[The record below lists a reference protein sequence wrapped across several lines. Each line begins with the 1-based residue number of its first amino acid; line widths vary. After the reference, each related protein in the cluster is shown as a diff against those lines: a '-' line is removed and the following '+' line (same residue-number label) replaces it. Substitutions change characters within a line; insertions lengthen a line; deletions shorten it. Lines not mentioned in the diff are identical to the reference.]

1 MYLLDIT
8 EGQRWSSENCSSY
21 QSLGAMEDA
30 QLQEKHNAALA
41 WFTQFQLARV
51 IQNGA
56 VPEWFHGIITRK
68 AAEEMLLSKPTGYFL
83 IRVSESRIG
92 YTLSYRAEDRCRHF
106 MIDALK
112 NGQYTIVGENTNHRS
127 LQDLVAFHRRVPILP
142 FNELLTVACG
152 QVSKDKADYAELLF
166 PQRKPLNPT
175 QGAFSTNVPQ
185 SNNVHQHDPSLDT
198 PPALPPFTTMSD
210 CRDSSQSVINT
221 AASMHSYP
229 SRLYPSLDNEVVSL
243 SLQEENMSDIIKPVP
258 LPRKKL
264 LPVNAAPQDPQPPEL
279 PSRNFLSKR
288 NEQTNSAP
296 PQISASSP
304 VCTESPLTQ
313 PNPNCRPL
321 DPGPNQQRIQ
331 GVKSAVANLMPFK
344 RKPQRKSGVPDE
356 HTYSEIPVV
365 RETVRDQPSFPALES
380 RLGKEPACEHIYQEM
395 PKERPLTTPNP
406 RSVHNVGDPVTLA
419 ELLPM
424 EYLNPPPF
432 APGY

>member
-1 MYLLDIT
+1 
-8 EGQRWSSENCSSY
+8 
-21 QSLGAMEDA
+21 MEDA

-41 WFTQFQLARV
+41 WFTQFQLAHV

-152 QVSKDKADYAELLF
+152 QVGCFIPINTGFKNICAA
-166 PQRKPLNPT
+166 
-175 QGAFSTNVPQ
+175 
-185 SNNVHQHDPSLDT
+185 PSICVVIS
-198 PPALPPFTTMSD
+198 LPPFSTMSD

-221 AASMHSYP
+221 AAPMHSYP

-243 SLQEENMSDIIKPVP
+243 SVQEQNM
-258 LPRKKL
+258 
-264 LPVNAAPQDPQPPEL
+264 DPQPPEL

-313 PNPNCRPL
+313 PHPNCRPL

-331 GVKSAVANLMPFK
+331 GMKSAVANLMPFK

-365 RETVRDQPSFPALES
+365 SETVRDQPSFPALES
-380 RLGKEPACEHIYQEM
+380 RMGMEPACEHIYQEM
-395 PKERPLTTPNP
+395 PRERPLTTPNP
-406 RSVHNVGDPVTLA
+406 
-419 ELLPM
+419 
-424 EYLNPPPF
+424 
-432 APGY
+432 